1 MLSSPT
7 TLGKIEMSKDLGRG
21 VGSGEIISNLWLL
34 KKKEINIIQLNNT
47 TMIFL
52 VSFEAWAKFALQ

>member
-1 MLSSPT
+1 
-7 TLGKIEMSKDLGRG
+7 MSKDLGRG